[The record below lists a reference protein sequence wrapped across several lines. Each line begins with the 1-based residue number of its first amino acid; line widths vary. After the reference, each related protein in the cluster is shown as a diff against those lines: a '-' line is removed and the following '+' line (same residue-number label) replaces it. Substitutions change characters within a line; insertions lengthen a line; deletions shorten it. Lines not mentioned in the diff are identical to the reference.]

1 MATCRPGLLYITLT
15 TKIMK
20 TILVPCDFSKTALN
34 AFSFALDVAERSEA
48 VIHLVH
54 VIDVPAVYDAAFVPA
69 IPVDTTLYNDLEAK
83 AEEEFRKIIDKHR
96 SSGIHMETKLA
107 YGVPET
113 ALLDYIQTAGIDVV
127 IMGSHGARG
136 LRELLIGSTAE
147 KIIRHASVPVMVIKD
162 KFLGSVRNIA
172 FPNTLE
178 PTLQDDLVGKVKTLQ
193 AFFKATL
200 HLVYINT
207 PVNFLDDSV
216 THERLNRF
224 AQQHH
229 LANYTLNVYN
239 HADVE
244 EGINQF
250 VRETDAELIV
260 MGTHGRTG
268 LAHIVNGS
276 LAEAV
281 ANHTDRIIWT
291 YTLKPDQG

>member
-1 MATCRPGLLYITLT
+1 
-15 TKIMK
+15 MK

-54 VIDVPAVYDAAFVPA
+54 VIDVPVVYDAAFVPA
-69 IPVDTTLYNDLEAK
+69 VPADATLYNDLEAK

-96 SSGIHMETKLA
+96 SSGIRIEAKLA
-107 YGVPET
+107 YGEPET
-113 ALLDYIQTAGIDVV
+113 SLLEYIRTAGIDVV

-147 KIIRHASVPVMVIKD
+147 KIIRHATVPVMVIKD
-162 KFLGSVRNIA
+162 KFLGTVRNIA

-178 PTLQDDLVGKVKTLQ
+178 PTLQDDLIRKVKELQ
-193 AFFKATL
+193 EFFRATL

-229 LANYTLNVYN
+229 LTNYTLNVYN

-250 VRETDAELIV
+250 VRETDAELIA

-291 YTLKPDQG
+291 STLKDHD

>member
-1 MATCRPGLLYITLT
+1 
-15 TKIMK
+15 MK

-69 IPVDTTLYNDLEAK
+69 IPPDSTVYTELEAK

-96 SSGIHMETKLA
+96 SSGIHIEARLA
-107 YGVPET
+107 YGAPE
-113 ALLDYIQTAGIDVV
+113 ASLLEYIQAAGIDVV

-147 KIIRHASVPVMVIKD
+147 KIIRHAAVPVMVIKD
-162 KFLGSVRNIA
+162 KFLGNVRNIA

-178 PTLQDDLVGKVKTLQ
+178 PTLQDDLMRKVKALQ
-193 AFFKATL
+193 EFFRATL

-207 PVNFLDDSV
+207 PANFLDDSV

-224 AQQHH
+224 AQQHQ

-250 VRETDAELIV
+250 VRETDAELIA

-281 ANHTDRIIWT
+281 ANHTDRIVWT
-291 YTLKPDQG
+291 YTLKHHG

>member
-1 MATCRPGLLYITLT
+1 
-15 TKIMK
+15 MK
-20 TILVPCDFSKTALN
+20 TILVPCDFSQTALH

-54 VIDVPAVYDAAFVPA
+54 VIDVPTVYDAAFVPA
-69 IPVDTTLYNDLEAK
+69 APIDTTLYNDLEAR

-96 SSGIHMETKLA
+96 SSGIHIQASLA
-107 YGVPET
+107 YGAPET
-113 ALLDYIQTAGIDVV
+113 SLLEYIQAAGIDVV

-162 KFLGSVRNIA
+162 KFLGNVRNIA

-178 PTLQDDLVGKVKTLQ
+178 PTLQGDLVQKVKALQ
-193 AFFKATL
+193 EFFRATL

-216 THERLNRF
+216 THERLARF
-224 AQQHH
+224 AQQHG
-229 LANYTLNVYN
+229 LSNYTLNVYN
-239 HADVE
+239 HADLE

-250 VRETDAELIV
+250 VRETDAELIA

-291 YTLKPDQG
+291 YTLKHHE

>member
-1 MATCRPGLLYITLT
+1 
-15 TKIMK
+15 MK
-20 TILVPCDFSKTALN
+20 TVLVPCDFSQTALN

-54 VIDVPAVYDAAFVPA
+54 VIDVPTVYDAAFVPA
-69 IPVDTTLYNDLEAK
+69 MPVDTTVYNDLEAK
-83 AEEEFRKIIDKHR
+83 AGEEFRKIIDKHR
-96 SSGIHMETKLA
+96 SSGIHMEAKLA
-107 YGVPET
+107 YGSPEKV
-113 ALLDYIQTAGIDVV
+113 LLDYIQTAGIDVV

-147 KIIRHASVPVMVIKD
+147 KIIRHATVPVMVIKD
-162 KFLGSVRNIA
+162 TFLGSVRNIA

-178 PTLQDDLVGKVKTLQ
+178 PTLQEDLVSNVKALQ
-193 AFFKATL
+193 EFFQATL

-207 PVNFLDDSV
+207 PANFLDDSV
-216 THERLNRF
+216 TYDRLNRF
-224 AQQHH
+224 VQQHH
-229 LANYTLNVYN
+229 LTNYTLNVYN

-244 EGINQF
+244 EGIHQF
-250 VRETDAELIV
+250 VRETGAELIA

-268 LAHIVNGS
+268 LAHFVHGS

-291 YTLKPDQG
+291 YTLQHHDQAENTP

>member
-1 MATCRPGLLYITLT
+1 
-15 TKIMK
+15 MK
-20 TILVPCDFSKTALN
+20 TILVPCDFSQTALH

-54 VIDVPAVYDAAFVPA
+54 VIDVPTVYDAAFVPA
-69 IPVDTTLYNDLEAK
+69 APIDTILYSALEAK

-96 SSGIHMETKLA
+96 SSGIHIEAKLT
-107 YGVPET
+107 YGAPET
-113 ALLDYIQTAGIDVV
+113 ALLDYIQAVGVDVV

-162 KFLGSVRNIA
+162 KFLGNVRNIA

-178 PTLQDDLVGKVKTLQ
+178 PTLQDDLVRRVKALQ
-193 AFFKATL
+193 EFFQATL

-207 PVNFLDDSV
+207 PVNFLDDLV
-216 THERLNRF
+216 THERLERF
-224 AQQHH
+224 AQQHQ

-239 HADVE
+239 HADLE

-250 VRETDAELIV
+250 VRETDAELIA

-276 LAEAV
+276 LAEAI

-291 YTLKPDQG
+291 YTLQHHP